1 MNKGFAS
8 DTQMYAVTLGQA
20 MTGYVVDVEE
30 MENAFTAQ
38 RHAFKSKAFVSG
50 PFIFISHLS
59 LSTHIINR

>member
-1 MNKGFAS
+1 
-8 DTQMYAVTLGQA
+8 MYAVTLGQA